1 MISSLVI
8 ALHCIAL
15 YRIIPYHVQ
24 ENSLLDNIL
33 YPRCAED
40 GFAGRNIAEPG
51 RYVSYELYSKQVSVL
66 LEKLNI
72 SRNITAGANGANG
85 ANGLGGRKF
94 LEQLESECLKLVGG
108 NGRGGG
114 SVAYHRSVST
124 SRGAYWHA
132 DISPGERQI
141 VAMCR
146 ALCSLAPT
154 MVRYNTYSMR

>member
-1 MISSLVI
+1 MISSVVI
-8 ALHCIAL
+8 ALHYIASHCIVS
-15 YRIIPYHVQ
+15 YYVQ

-40 GFAGRNIAEPG
+40 GFAGRNIAERG
-51 RYVSYELYSKQVSVL
+51 RYVSYEQYSKQVSVL

-72 SRNITAGANGANG
+72 SRNITAGANG

-108 NGRGGG
+108 NHRGGG

-124 SRGAYWHA
+124 SRGAFWHA
-132 DISPGERQI
+132 GISPGERQI